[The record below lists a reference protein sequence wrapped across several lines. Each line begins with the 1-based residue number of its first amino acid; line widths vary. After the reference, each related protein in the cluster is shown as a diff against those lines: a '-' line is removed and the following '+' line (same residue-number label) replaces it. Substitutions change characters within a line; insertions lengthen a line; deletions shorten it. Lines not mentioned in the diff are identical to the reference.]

1 MYSYSYDQNG
11 VMQKKSAMKEN
22 KKTQITAGAHTDVG
36 NLRASN
42 EDSFY
47 ISEDEN
53 LIIVCDGMGGQIA
66 GGLASKIAVETVKD
80 VYLNVEQDKLD
91 KLFPDLE
98 GSLTGTARRLVAAV
112 RLANRRIFKTAV
124 KFPKL
129 RGMGTTVAAITF
141 DSNLATMVHVGD
153 SRILRLSDNKILQ
166 LTEDHSWL
174 NELIAD
180 DEIDEEDIETF
191 SKKNVITRA
200 LGSSPAI
207 KIDIHCEKY
216 KKDDMYILATDG
228 MHNAIPQE
236 EIKKLIYKSK
246 NGILQKV
253 AKFLIETAKAI
264 DGSDNITVALA
275 KVTKDSSNKAVVGTS
290 KTIFEEDDKTR
301 ARENKF
307 IVERYGEPQMA
318 WGRFKI
324 SVKTPQRLF
333 FASLVIFFL
342 TLGIYFTQVRSF
354 SNPKTPPV
362 ETKQNESPRK
372 NKINNVAA
380 STPPARRTKIPQLVI
395 QRSKVN
401 ENAVMAFIFFNSKED
416 FENAKLRQ
424 RGTLL
429 NTFQPYLRKDE
440 AASEDL
446 SIFLFDESG
455 NVVQKSNFQLP
466 EIQDD

>member
-1 MYSYSYDQNG
+1 
-11 VMQKKSAMKEN
+11 MQKKSAMKEN
-22 KKTQITAGAHTDVG
+22 KKTQITAGAHSDVG

-112 RLANRRIFKTAV
+112 RLANRRIFKTAI

-318 WGRFKI
+318 WGRFQI
-324 SVKTPQRLF
+324 SVRTPQRLF

>member
-1 MYSYSYDQNG
+1 
-11 VMQKKSAMKEN
+11 MKEN
-22 KKTQITAGAHTDVG
+22 KKTQITAGAHSDVG

-112 RLANRRIFKTAV
+112 RLANRRIFKTAI

-290 KTIFEEDDKTR
+290 KTIFEEDDRTR

>member
-1 MYSYSYDQNG
+1 
-11 VMQKKSAMKEN
+11 MKEN
-22 KKTQITAGAHTDVG
+22 KKPQITAGAHSDVG
-36 NLRASN
+36 NLRAAN

-53 LIIVCDGMGGQIA
+53 LIIVCDGMGGQVA

-80 VYLNVEQDKLD
+80 VYLNVKQDKLD
-91 KLFPDLE
+91 RLFTDLGE
-98 GSLTGTARRLVAAV
+98 SLTETARRLVAAV
-112 RLANRRIFKTAV
+112 RLANRRIFKTTL

-141 DSNLATMVHVGD
+141 DSSLATMVHVGD

-200 LGSSPAI
+200 LGSGPGI

-228 MHNAIPQE
+228 LHNAIPGE

-253 AKFLIETAKAI
+253 AKYLTESAKAI

-275 KVTKDSSNKAVVGTS
+275 KVTKDSINKKVVGAS
-290 KTIFEEDDKTR
+290 KTIFEEDDRTR
-301 ARENKF
+301 AKENKF
-307 IVERYGEPQMA
+307 IVERYGEPKMT
-318 WGRFKI
+318 WGRFQM

-333 FASLVIFFL
+333 IGSLVIFFL
-342 TLGIYFTQVRSF
+342 TLGVYLTQVRSF
-354 SNPKTPPV
+354 TNTKNLPAKTIQNENLRKNKTSSITVKTPPAKR
-362 ETKQNESPRK
+362 T
-372 NKINNVAA
+372 I
-380 STPPARRTKIPQLVI
+380 TPKSAIL
-395 QRSKVN
+395 RSKVN
-401 ENAVMAFIFFNSKED
+401 ENAVMAFVFFNSKED
-416 FENAKLRQ
+416 FENARLAQ

-429 NTFQPYLRKDE
+429 NTFRPYLAKEDE
-440 AASEDL
+440 AAGENL

-466 EIQDD
+466 EIQDN

>member
-22 KKTQITAGAHTDVG
+22 KKTQITAGAHSDVG

-53 LIIVCDGMGGQIA
+53 LIIVCDGMGGQVA

-80 VYLNVEQDKLD
+80 VYLNVKQDKLD

-112 RLANRRIFKTAV
+112 RLANRRIFKTAI

-253 AKFLIETAKAI
+253 AKFLIESAKAI

-275 KVTKDSSNKAVVGTS
+275 KVTKDSSNKTVVGTS
-290 KTIFEEDDKTR
+290 KTIFEEDDRTR

>member
-1 MYSYSYDQNG
+1 
-11 VMQKKSAMKEN
+11 MKEN
-22 KKTQITAGAHTDVG
+22 KKTQITAGGHSDVG
-36 NLRASN
+36 NLRAAN

-47 ISEDEN
+47 ISEDES
-53 LIIVCDGMGGQIA
+53 LLIVCDGMGGQVA

-80 VYLNVEQDKLD
+80 VYMNVKQDKID
-91 KLFPDLE
+91 KIFPDLVE
-98 GSLTGTARRLVAAV
+98 SLTGPARRLVAAV
-112 RLANRRIFKTAV
+112 RLANRRIFKTAI

-141 DSNLATMVHVGD
+141 DSSLATMVHVGD

-180 DEIDEEDIETF
+180 DEIDEEDIEAF

-216 KKDDMYILATDG
+216 KKDDIYILVTDG
-228 MHNAIPQE
+228 LHNAIPQE

-246 NGILQKV
+246 NGVLEKV
-253 AKFLIETAKAI
+253 AKFLTESAKAI

-275 KVTKDSSNKAVVGTS
+275 KVTKDSNNKKLDAAS

-301 ARENKF
+301 VKENKF
-307 IVERYGEPQMA
+307 IVERYGEPKMVWRRFQM
-318 WGRFKI
+318 

-333 FASLVIFFL
+333 IASLAIFFL
-342 TLGIYFTQVRSF
+342 TIGVYFTQVRSF
-354 SNPKTPPV
+354 SNPKTPAV
-362 ETKQNESPRK
+362 KSTQNENFRK
-372 NKINNVAA
+372 KKISAA
-380 STPPARRTKIPQLVI
+380 AAQTPPNRQVVVPNNLPI
-395 QRSKVN
+395 QRSNVN
-401 ENAVMAFIFFNSKED
+401 ENAIIAFVFFNSKKD
-416 FENAKLRQ
+416 FENAKLEQ

-429 NTFQPYLRKDE
+429 NTFQPYLNKDE
-440 AASEDL
+440 DAQGENL
-446 SIFLFDESG
+446 SIFLFDETG
-455 NVVQKSNFQLP
+455 NVAQKSSIQLP
-466 EIQDD
+466 EIQDE

>member
-1 MYSYSYDQNG
+1 
-11 VMQKKSAMKEN
+11 MKEN
-22 KKTQITAGAHTDVG
+22 KKTQITAGAHSDVG

-124 KFPKL
+124 KFPKV

-236 EIKKLIYKSK
+236 EIKKLISKSK
-246 NGILQKV
+246 NGVLQKV

-275 KVTKDSSNKAVVGTS
+275 KVTKDSSNKTVVGTS

-362 ETKQNESPRK
+362 ESKQNESPRK

-429 NTFQPYLRKDE
+429 NTFQPYLQKDE

>member
-22 KKTQITAGAHTDVG
+22 KKTQITAGAHSDVG

-112 RLANRRIFKTAV
+112 RLANRRIFKTAI

>member
-22 KKTQITAGAHTDVG
+22 KKTQITAGAHSDVG

-429 NTFQPYLRKDE
+429 NTFQPYLRKDK

>member
-22 KKTQITAGAHTDVG
+22 KKTQITAGAHSDVG

-112 RLANRRIFKTAV
+112 RLANRRIFKTAI

-246 NGILQKV
+246 NGVLQKV

-290 KTIFEEDDKTR
+290 KTIFEEDDRTR

>member
-112 RLANRRIFKTAV
+112 RLANRRIFKTAI

-236 EIKKLIYKSK
+236 EIKKLIYKNK

-318 WGRFKI
+318 WGRFQI
-324 SVKTPQRLF
+324 SVRTPQRLF

>member
-1 MYSYSYDQNG
+1 M
-11 VMQKKSAMKEN
+11 KKN
-22 KKTQITAGAHTDVG
+22 KKTQITAGAHSDVG
-36 NLRASN
+36 NLRAAN

-47 ISEDEN
+47 ISEEEN
-53 LIIVCDGMGGQIA
+53 LIIVCDGMGGQVA

-80 VYLNVEQDKLD
+80 IYLNVKQDKID
-91 KLFPDLE
+91 KLFPDLDE
-98 GSLTGTARRLVAAV
+98 SLTGTARRLVAAV
-112 RLANRRIFKTAV
+112 RLANRRIFKTAI

-141 DSNLATMVHVGD
+141 DSSLATMVHVGD

-174 NELIAD
+174 NELIED
-180 DEIDEEDIETF
+180 DEIDEEDIEAF

-253 AKFLIETAKAI
+253 AKFLIENAKAI

-275 KVTKDSSNKAVVGTS
+275 KVTKDSSNKTVVGTS
-290 KTIFEEDDKTR
+290 KTIFEEDDRTR

>member
-11 VMQKKSAMKEN
+11 VMQKKIAMKEN

-236 EIKKLIYKSK
+236 EIKKLIYKNK

-318 WGRFKI
+318 WGRFQI
-324 SVKTPQRLF
+324 SVRTPQRLF

>member
-1 MYSYSYDQNG
+1 M
-11 VMQKKSAMKEN
+11 KKN
-22 KKTQITAGAHTDVG
+22 KKTQITAGAHSDVG
-36 NLRASN
+36 NLRAAN

-47 ISEDEN
+47 ISEEES
-53 LIIVCDGMGGQIA
+53 LIIVCDGMGGQVA

-80 VYLNVEQDKLD
+80 IYLNVKQDKID
-91 KLFPDLE
+91 KLFPDLDE
-98 GSLTGTARRLVAAV
+98 SLTGTARRLVAAV
-112 RLANRRIFKTAV
+112 RLANRRIFKTAI

-141 DSNLATMVHVGD
+141 DSSLATMVHVGD

-174 NELIAD
+174 NELIED

-246 NGILQKV
+246 NGVLEKV
-253 AKFLIETAKAI
+253 AKFLTESAKAI

-275 KVTKDSSNKAVVGTS
+275 KVTKDSHNKKVVGAS
-290 KTIFEEDDKTR
+290 KTIFEEDDRTR
-301 ARENKF
+301 ANENKF
-307 IVERYGEPQMA
+307 IAERYGDPKMV
-318 WGRFKI
+318 WGRFQM

-333 FASLVIFFL
+333 IASLVVFFL
-342 TLGIYFTQVRSF
+342 TLGVYFTQVRSF
-354 SNPKTPPV
+354 SNPKTPPA
-362 ETKQNESPRK
+362 ESNQNEKSRK
-372 NKINNVAA
+372 NKISNVAA
-380 STPPARRTKIPQLVI
+380 QTPPTRQAVIPNLAI
-395 QRSKVN
+395 HRSKVN
-401 ENAVMAFIFFNSKED
+401 ENAVMAFVFFNSKKD
-416 FENAKLRQ
+416 FEKAMLEQ

-429 NTFQPYLRKDE
+429 NTFQPYLNKG
-440 AASEDL
+440 EDAQGENL

-455 NVVQKSNFQLP
+455 NVVQKSSIQLP
-466 EIQDD
+466 EIQDE

>member
-1 MYSYSYDQNG
+1 
-11 VMQKKSAMKEN
+11 MKEN

-112 RLANRRIFKTAV
+112 RLANRRIFKTAI

-290 KTIFEEDDKTR
+290 KTIFEEDDRTR

-318 WGRFKI
+318 WGRFQI
-324 SVKTPQRLF
+324 SVRTPQRLF

>member
-11 VMQKKSAMKEN
+11 VMPKKSAMKEN

-53 LIIVCDGMGGQIA
+53 LIIVCDGMGGQVA

-80 VYLNVEQDKLD
+80 VYLNVKQDKLD

-112 RLANRRIFKTAV
+112 RLANRRIFKTAI

-290 KTIFEEDDKTR
+290 KTIFEEDDRTR

>member
-22 KKTQITAGAHTDVG
+22 KKTQITAGAHSDVG

-112 RLANRRIFKTAV
+112 RLANRRIFKTAI

-290 KTIFEEDDKTR
+290 KTIFEEDDRTR

>member
-1 MYSYSYDQNG
+1 M
-11 VMQKKSAMKEN
+11 KKN
-22 KKTQITAGAHTDVG
+22 KKTQITAGAHSDVG
-36 NLRASN
+36 NLRAAN

-47 ISEDEN
+47 ISEDES
-53 LIIVCDGMGGQIA
+53 LIIVCDGMGGQVA

-80 VYLNVEQDKLD
+80 IYLNVKQDKID
-91 KLFPDLE
+91 KLFPDLDE
-98 GSLTGTARRLVAAV
+98 SLTGTARRLVAAV
-112 RLANRRIFKTAV
+112 RLANRRIFKTAI

-141 DSNLATMVHVGD
+141 DSSLATMVHVGD

-174 NELIAD
+174 NELIED
-180 DEIDEEDIETF
+180 DEIDEEDIEAF

-246 NGILQKV
+246 NGVLEKV
-253 AKFLIETAKAI
+253 AKFLTESAKAI
-264 DGSDNITVALA
+264 DGSDNITVALV
-275 KVTKDSSNKAVVGTS
+275 KVTKDSHNKKVVGAS
-290 KTIFEEDDKTR
+290 KTIFEEDDRTR
-301 ARENKF
+301 ANENKF
-307 IVERYGEPQMA
+307 IAERYGEPKMV
-318 WGRFKI
+318 WGRFKM

-333 FASLVIFFL
+333 IASLVIFFL
-342 TLGIYFTQVRSF
+342 TLGVYFTQIRSF

-362 ETKQNESPRK
+362 ETENSRK
-372 NKINNVAA
+372 NKINDVAA
-380 STPPARRTKIPQLVI
+380 QTPATKLTSTPKLVI

-401 ENAVMAFIFFNSKED
+401 ENAVMAFVFFNSKED
-416 FENAKLRQ
+416 FENAKLEQ

-429 NTFQPYLRKDE
+429 NTFQPYLEKEDE
-440 AASEDL
+440 AAGENL
-446 SIFLFDESG
+446 SIFLFDKSG
-455 NVVQKSNFQLP
+455 NVVQKSSIQLP
-466 EIQDD
+466 EIQDE

>member
-1 MYSYSYDQNG
+1 
-11 VMQKKSAMKEN
+11 MKEN

-236 EIKKLIYKSK
+236 EIKKLIYKNK

-318 WGRFKI
+318 WGRFQI
-324 SVKTPQRLF
+324 SARTPQRLF

>member
-22 KKTQITAGAHTDVG
+22 KKTQITAGAHSDVG

-112 RLANRRIFKTAV
+112 RLANRRIFKTAI

-236 EIKKLIYKSK
+236 EIKKLIYKNK

-275 KVTKDSSNKAVVGTS
+275 KVTKDSSNKTVVGTS
-290 KTIFEEDDKTR
+290 KTIFEEDDRTR

>member
-1 MYSYSYDQNG
+1 
-11 VMQKKSAMKEN
+11 MKEN
-22 KKTQITAGAHTDVG
+22 KKTQITAGGHSDVG
-36 NLRASN
+36 NLRAAN

-47 ISEDEN
+47 ISEDES
-53 LIIVCDGMGGQIA
+53 LLIVCDGMGGQVA

-80 VYLNVEQDKLD
+80 VYMNVKQDKIDKIIPDLD
-91 KLFPDLE
+91 K
-98 GSLTGTARRLVAAV
+98 SLTGPARRLVAAV
-112 RLANRRIFKTAV
+112 RLANRRIFKTAI

-141 DSNLATMVHVGD
+141 DSSLATMVHVGD

-180 DEIDEEDIETF
+180 DEIDAEDIETF

-216 KKDDMYILATDG
+216 KKDDIYVLATDG
-228 MHNAIPQE
+228 LHNAIPQE

-246 NGILQKV
+246 NGVLEKV
-253 AKFLIETAKAI
+253 AKFLTERAKAI

-275 KVTKDSSNKAVVGTS
+275 KVAKDSNNKKVVGTS

-301 ARENKF
+301 VKENKF
-307 IVERYGEPQMA
+307 IVERYGEPQMV
-318 WGRFKI
+318 WGRFKM

-342 TLGIYFTQVRSF
+342 TLGLYFTQVRSF
-354 SNPKTPPV
+354 SNPKTSPV
-362 ETKQNESPRK
+362 ETNQNENSRK
-372 NKINNVAA
+372 NKINDAVAQ
-380 STPPARRTKIPQLVI
+380 TPPTVRIRTPKLVI

-401 ENAVMAFIFFNSKED
+401 EKAVIAFVFFNSKND
-416 FENAKLRQ
+416 FENAKLGQ

-429 NTFQPYLRKDE
+429 NTYQPYLEKEDE
-440 AASEDL
+440 AAGENL

>member
-1 MYSYSYDQNG
+1 
-11 VMQKKSAMKEN
+11 MKEN
-22 KKTQITAGAHTDVG
+22 KKAQITAGGHSDVG
-36 NLRASN
+36 NLRAAN

-47 ISEDEN
+47 ISEHEN
-53 LIIVCDGMGGQIA
+53 LIIVCDGMGGQVA

-80 VYLNVEQDKLD
+80 VYLNVKQDKLD
-91 KLFPDLE
+91 KIFPDLDE
-98 GSLTGTARRLVAAV
+98 SLTGPARRLVAAV
-112 RLANRRIFKTAV
+112 RLANRRIFKTAI

-141 DSNLATMVHVGD
+141 DSSLATMVHVGD

-216 KKDDMYILATDG
+216 KKDDIYILATDG
-228 MHNAIPQE
+228 FHNAIPQE

-246 NGILQKV
+246 NGVLEKV
-253 AKFLIETAKAI
+253 AKFLTESAKTI

-275 KVTKDSSNKAVVGTS
+275 KVTKDSNNKTVVGTS
-290 KTIFEEDDKTR
+290 KTIFEEDDRTR
-301 ARENKF
+301 AKENKF
-307 IVERYGEPQMA
+307 MVERYGEPKMV
-318 WGRFKI
+318 WGRFQM

-333 FASLVIFFL
+333 IASLVIFFL
-342 TLGIYFTQVRSF
+342 TLGVYFTQVRSF
-354 SNPKTPPV
+354 GNPKTPPV
-362 ETKQNESPRK
+362 ETENSTK

-380 STPPARRTKIPQLVI
+380 QTPATKRTSTPKLVI
-395 QRSKVN
+395 HRSKVN
-401 ENAVMAFIFFNSKED
+401 ENAIMAFVFFNSKED
-416 FENAKLRQ
+416 FENAKLEQ

-429 NTFQPYLRKDE
+429 NTFQPYLEKEDE
-440 AASEDL
+440 AAGENL

-455 NVVQKSNFQLP
+455 NVVQKSNIQLP
-466 EIQDD
+466 EIQDE

>member
-236 EIKKLIYKSK
+236 EIKKLIYKNK

-290 KTIFEEDDKTR
+290 KTISEEDDKTR

-318 WGRFKI
+318 WGRFQI
-324 SVKTPQRLF
+324 SVRTPQRLF

-429 NTFQPYLRKDE
+429 NTFQPYLQKDE

>member
-236 EIKKLIYKSK
+236 EIKKLIYKNK

-318 WGRFKI
+318 WGRFQI
-324 SVKTPQRLF
+324 SVRTPQRLF

>member
-1 MYSYSYDQNG
+1 M
-11 VMQKKSAMKEN
+11 KKN
-22 KKTQITAGAHTDVG
+22 KKTQITAGAHSDVG
-36 NLRASN
+36 NLRAAN

-47 ISEDEN
+47 ISEEEN
-53 LIIVCDGMGGQIA
+53 LIIVCDGMGGQVA

-80 VYLNVEQDKLD
+80 IYLNVKQDKID
-91 KLFPDLE
+91 KLFPDLDE
-98 GSLTGTARRLVAAV
+98 SLTGTARRLVAAV
-112 RLANRRIFKTAV
+112 RLANRRIFKTAI

-141 DSNLATMVHVGD
+141 DSSLATMVHVGD

-174 NELIAD
+174 NELIED
-180 DEIDEEDIETF
+180 DEIDEEDIEAF

-236 EIKKLIYKSK
+236 EIKKLISKSK
-246 NGILQKV
+246 NGVLQKV
-253 AKFLIETAKAI
+253 AKFLIESAKAI

-275 KVTKDSSNKAVVGTS
+275 KVTKDSSNMAVVGTS

-362 ETKQNESPRK
+362 EAKQNESPRK

-429 NTFQPYLRKDE
+429 NTFQPYLQKDE

>member
-98 GSLTGTARRLVAAV
+98 GSLTETARRLVAAV

-236 EIKKLIYKSK
+236 EIKKLIYKNK

-318 WGRFKI
+318 WGRFQI
-324 SVKTPQRLF
+324 SARTPQRLF
-333 FASLVIFFL
+333 FASLFILFL

-362 ETKQNESPRK
+362 ETKQNESTRK

-401 ENAVMAFIFFNSKED
+401 ENAIMAFIFFNSKED